1 MVDGLTTTDLLVENH
16 RTLRRQGPGSDEA
29 IERALLFLQLP
40 DHPRIVDMGCGT
52 GGGTLALARLVPDA
66 HITGLDMF
74 PEFVDRL
81 NATAVERGL
90 SDRVRAVVGQ
100 VEAAPFEPA
109 SLDVIWSEGVLDGA
123 GIASVVP
130 LWHRLLR
137 LDGCLV
143 FSSPTWLT
151 AERPADLV
159 RFWDEAGGV
168 VGSLEEN
175 VSAVLSAGFRF
186 IAAFALP
193 ERDWMEG
200 YFIPREQVGD
210 GLRRKY
216 AGNPIAEEYFATNAL
231 EVELY
236 RKHKGCYGY
245 VFYLAQKC

>member
-1 MVDGLTTTDLLVENH
+1 MTDGLSTTDLLVENH
-16 RTLRRQGPGSDEA
+16 RTLLRQGPGSDEA
-29 IERALLFLQLP
+29 IERALSFLQLP
-40 DHPRIVDMGCGT
+40 DRPHIADMGCGT
-52 GGGTLALARLVPDA
+52 GGGMLTLARLVPDA
-66 HITGLDMF
+66 HITGVDMF
-74 PEFVDRL
+74 SEFVDRF
-81 NATAVERGL
+81 NAIAVGHGL
-90 SDRVRAVVGQ
+90 SGRVCAVVGQ
-100 VEAAPFEPA
+100 IEDAPFEPA
-109 SLDVIWSEGVLDGA
+109 SLDAIWSEGVLDGA

-130 LWHRLLR
+130 LWHCLLR
-137 LDGCLV
+137 LDGRLV

-151 AERPADLV
+151 DERPADLV

-175 VSAVLSAGFRF
+175 VNAVLSVGFRF
-186 IAAFALP
+186 IAAFALS

-210 GLRRKY
+210 ELRRKY